1 MAEAREVVVVVAV
14 EMVVSEVA
22 EGQEEDARE
31 ETVAEVR
38 SDRSTPGHR
47 RARYSMHRCQS

>member
-47 RARYSMHRCQS
+47 CARYSMHRCQS